1 MGMKINKVFDANI
14 YVNGGS
20 THGTASEV
28 TCPDVEANMVDYN
41 ALGMVGTAQ
50 FFNGFNAMEATIKW
64 KFPNSDV
71 FAAMADPQQAVDLM
85 VRSSKAVYDSGGVSD
100 EEPIVIYMRGFAKKT
115 SVGGFKKGEDTE
127 PETTFG
133 INYYKLEINREEIV
147 ELDVLNNI
155 YKVGGIDVLS
165 ERRSNLGI

>member
-1 MGMKINKVFDANI
+1 MKINKVYDANV
-14 YVNGGS
+14 YVNGSS

-28 TCPDVEANMVDYN
+28 TCPEVSAQMTDYN

-50 FFNGFNAMEATIKW
+50 LFNGFEAMEASIKW
-64 KFPNSDV
+64 KFPSNDV
-71 FAAMADPQQAVDLM
+71 MMACADPQQAVDLM
-85 VRSSKAVYDSGGVSD
+85 VRGTKAEYDSAGVSD
-100 EEPIVIYMRGFAKKT
+100 EVPLTIYMRGFPHK
-115 SVGGFKKGEDTE
+115 SGVGGFKKGEDTE

-133 INYYKLEINREEIV
+133 INYYKLEIGGEEII

-155 YKVGGIDVLS
+155 YKVGGVDVLS